1 MILNIFI
8 ALISESMEVKE
19 EEKRPQQIKHYL
31 KFVYPQKIQEY
42 THASLV
48 ARIRKK
54 FFGGHRNED
63 TRDFKQFLMRG
74 TAIMN
79 IAQNMGELADE
90 FKEPPSENLF
100 KKGLSKLTIGVPH

>member
-1 MILNIFI
+1 
-8 ALISESMEVKE
+8 MEVKE

-79 IAQNMGELADE
+79 IAQNMGSW
-90 FKEPPSENLF
+90 PMN
-100 KKGLSKLTIGVPH
+100 SKSHLQKTYLKRAYQSSQLGFRH

>member
-1 MILNIFI
+1 
-8 ALISESMEVKE
+8 MEVKE

-79 IAQNMGELADE
+79 IAQNMGSWPMNSKSHLQ
-90 FKEPPSENLF
+90 KTYL
-100 KKGLSKLTIGVPH
+100 KGLIKAHNWGSVTKKAENVC